1 MAAGEIRSAAIP
13 TATGFPCA
21 AELSSPSNISV
32 AGAALHRH
40 PGRAPKDELRRAP
53 SLARQNGYAAL
64 TSSPQPT
71 GGIRWRK

>member
-13 TATGFPCA
+13 IATGFPCA

-32 AGAALHRH
+32 AEAALHRH
-40 PGRAPKDELRRAP
+40 PGPAPKDELRRAP
-53 SLARQNGYAAL
+53 SLARLNRCAAL

-71 GGIRWRK
+71 GDTRWRK

>member
-1 MAAGEIRSAAIP
+1 MAAGEIRSEAIP
-13 TATGFPCA
+13 TVTGFPSA

-32 AGAALHRH
+32 AEAALHRH

-53 SLARQNGYAAL
+53 SLARLNGCAAL
-64 TSSPQPT
+64 SSSPQPT